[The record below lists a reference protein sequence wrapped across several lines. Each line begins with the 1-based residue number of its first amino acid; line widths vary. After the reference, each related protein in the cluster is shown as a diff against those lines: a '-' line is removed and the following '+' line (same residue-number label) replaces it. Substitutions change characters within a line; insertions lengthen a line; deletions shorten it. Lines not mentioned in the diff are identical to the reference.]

1 VRRRIVV
8 LSVLAA
14 VLATSLFGVPLT
26 IGVARYY
33 LDDERTEL
41 ERVADTAAITI
52 AAQVGRG
59 GAPAALPTSTP
70 QDDLDIA
77 LYGADG
83 RRMSGDGPAIA
94 DAPVEQALHGRPGS
108 QDVVGQ
114 LVVAVPVTDGDRV
127 DAVVRAASDYSAVAR
142 RIAWTWAA
150 MLGLGTLAVGATWLV
165 ARRQARRLAG
175 PLEALSRTAQQLG
188 GGDFSVRTEATGI
201 PEIDSAGSSL
211 NSTAVRLSDLVSRER
226 AFAAAA
232 SHQLRTPLTGLR
244 LGLET
249 AVEAPDGDLRA
260 AATAAI
266 GAADRLERTIDDVLS
281 LTRDPGRKG
290 TPLDVDSLVRE
301 VGQTWRPVLAAQGR
315 PLRVDLQPD
324 APATGAAVAAVRQV
338 LAVLLDNAARHGAGT
353 VTLTVRDADG
363 ALAFDVADDGPG
375 LDDVVPPLPG
385 TTGHGIGLVLAR
397 RLAEAEGGRLWLSRP
412 APPVFTLLLPLRDGG
427 NPPPTGGAGLAGRA
441 GAAYPPGPGRPLAGY
456 DGSGRAPGES
466 SFGS

>member
-14 VLATSLFGVPLT
+14 VLATSLFGIPLAV
-26 IGVARYY
+26 GVARFY
-33 LDDERTEL
+33 LDAQRTQL

-52 AAQVGRG
+52 AADAGQGSR
-59 GAPAALPTSTP
+59 PAALTP
-70 QDDLDIA
+70 PDSDVDLA
-77 LYGADG
+77 VYGVDG
-83 RRMSGDGPAIA
+83 RRLSGDGPATA
-94 DAPVEQALHGRPGS
+94 DLPVTRALDGAPVIQNVA
-108 QDVVGQ
+108 GQ
-114 LVVAVPVTDGDRV
+114 LVVAVPVTVGNRV
-127 DAVVRAASDYSAVAR
+127 GAVVRAASDYAAVTR

-150 MLGLGTLAVGATWLV
+150 MLGLGALAVGATWLV

-175 PLEALSRTAQQLG
+175 PLEALSRTSQQLG
-188 GGDFSVRTEATGI
+188 AGDFSVRTQTTGI
-201 PEIDSAGSSL
+201 PEIDSAGTSL
-211 NSTAVRLSDLVSRER
+211 NSTAARLGDLVSRER

-249 AVEAPDGDLRA
+249 AVEAPGADLRA

-266 GAADRLERTIDDVLS
+266 AAADRLERTIEDLLS
-281 LTRDPGRKG
+281 LAREPGREG
-290 TPLDVDSLVRE
+290 VPLDLQELAGEIDL
-301 VGQTWRPVLAAQGR
+301 TWRPLLATQGR
-315 PLRVDLQPD
+315 ALRLDLQPD

-375 LDDVVPPLPG
+375 MDDVVPPRGG
-385 TTGHGIGLVLAR
+385 TGGHGIGLALAR

-412 APPVFTLLLPLRDGG
+412 APPVFTLLLPLRRGG
-427 NPPPTGGAGLAGRA
+427 SRPPA
-441 GAAYPPGPGRPLAGY
+441 
-456 DGSGRAPGES
+456 DE
-466 SFGS
+466 

>member
-14 VLATSLFGVPLT
+14 VLATSLFGIPLAV
-26 IGVARYY
+26 GVARFY
-33 LDDERTEL
+33 LDAQRTQL

-52 AAQVGRG
+52 AADAGQGSR
-59 GAPAALPTSTP
+59 PAAWTP
-70 QDDLDIA
+70 PDSDVDLA
-77 LYGADG
+77 VYGVDG
-83 RRMSGDGPAIA
+83 RRLSGDGPATA
-94 DAPVEQALHGRPGS
+94 DLPVTRALDGAPVIQNVA
-108 QDVVGQ
+108 GQ
-114 LVVAVPVTDGDRV
+114 LVVAVPVTVGNRV
-127 DAVVRAASDYSAVAR
+127 GAVVRAASDYAAVTR

-150 MLGLGTLAVGATWLV
+150 MLGLGALAVGATWLV

-175 PLEALSRTAQQLG
+175 PLEALSRTSQQLG
-188 GGDFSVRTEATGI
+188 AGDFSVRTQTTGI
-201 PEIDSAGSSL
+201 PEIDSAGTSL
-211 NSTAVRLSDLVSRER
+211 NSTAARLGDLVSRER

-249 AVEAPDGDLRA
+249 AVEAPGADLRA

-266 GAADRLERTIDDVLS
+266 AAADRLERTIEDLLS
-281 LTRDPGRKG
+281 LAREPGREG
-290 TPLDVDSLVRE
+290 VPLDLQELAGEIDL
-301 VGQTWRPVLAAQGR
+301 TWRPLLATQGR
-315 PLRVDLQPD
+315 ALRLDLQPD

-375 LDDVVPPLPG
+375 MDDVVPPRGG
-385 TTGHGIGLVLAR
+385 TGGHGIGLALAR

-412 APPVFTLLLPLRDGG
+412 APPVFTLLLPLRRGG
-427 NPPPTGGAGLAGRA
+427 SRPPA
-441 GAAYPPGPGRPLAGY
+441 
-456 DGSGRAPGES
+456 DE
-466 SFGS
+466 